1 MAVLVTGGAGYIGSH
16 TAVVLHEAGRD
27 VVVLDDLSNSSPAAV
42 DALRALTRPDLPF
55 VEADAADVDAVGRA
69 IADHGV
75 DEVVH
80 FAAFKSVSGSI
91 ADPDGYHRNN
101 VGSTVGVVEA
111 MRHNGVSRMV
121 FSSSCTVYG
130 EPTDLPV
137 TEDSPISASNPYGAT
152 KVACEELLAAEAEAG
167 GLDVLLLRYFNP
179 VGAHA
184 SGDLGE
190 DPRGTPDNL
199 VPYLMQVA
207 VGRRESLSVF
217 GDDYDTPDGS
227 AIRDYVHVVDL
238 AEGHLAALDVLAGS
252 DAPVG
257 RDAPGTPASDIGGR
271 GVPGVP
277 GERGAGNQSG
287 GLMGCTA
294 VNLGTGTGYSVL
306 ELVAAAGR
314 VIGRPVPHEVVGRRD
329 GDIERIWADPSLA
342 ADLLGWRARRGLD
355 EMLAD
360 HWRWQQRH
368 PDGYGPG

>member
-27 VVVLDDLSNSSPAAV
+27 VVVLDDLSNSSMAAV
-42 DALRALTRPDLPF
+42 EALRVLTRPDLPF
-55 VEADAADVDAVGRA
+55 IEADAADVDAVGRA
-69 IADHGV
+69 IVDHGI
-75 DEVVH
+75 DEVIH

-91 ADPDGYHRNN
+91 VDPDGYHRNN
-101 VGSTVGVVEA
+101 VGSTAGVVEA
-111 MRHNGVSRMV
+111 MRRHGVSRMV

-130 EPTDLPV
+130 EPADLPV

-152 KVACEELLAAEAEAG
+152 KVACEELLAAEAAAG

-179 VGAHA
+179 VGAHP
-184 SGDLGE
+184 GGNLGE

-227 AIRDYVHVVDL
+227 AIRDYIHVVDL
-238 AEGHLAALDVLAGS
+238 AEGHLAALDALAGS
-252 DAPVG
+252 DDQDVLGPSVG
-257 RDAPGTPASDIGGR
+257 S
-271 GVPGVP
+271 
-277 GERGAGNQSG
+277 AG
-287 GLMGCTA
+287 CRA

-306 ELVAAAGR
+306 EIVAAAGR

-329 GDIERIWADPSLA
+329 GDIEQIWADPSLA

-368 PDGYGPG
+368 PDGYGS

>member
-227 AIRDYVHVVDL
+227 AIRDYIHVVDL
-238 AEGHLAALDVLAGS
+238 AEGHLAALDALAADRGS
-252 DAPVG
+252 
-257 RDAPGTPASDIGGR
+257 R
-271 GVPGVP
+271 
-277 GERGAGNQSG
+277 
-287 GLMGCTA
+287 GCTA

-314 VIGRPVPHEVVGRRD
+314 VIGRPVPHQVVGRRD
-329 GDIERIWADPSLA
+329 GDIQRIWADPSLA
-342 ADLLGWRARRGLD
+342 ADLLGWRAGRGLD

-368 PDGYGPG
+368 PDGYAAT

>member
-80 FAAFKSVSGSI
+80 FAAFKSVGGSI

-152 KVACEELLAAEAEAG
+152 KVACEELLAAEADAG

-179 VGAHA
+179 VGAHP

-207 VGRRESLSVF
+207 VGRRESLAVF

-227 AIRDYVHVVDL
+227 AIRDYIHVVDL
-238 AEGHLAALDVLAGS
+238 AEGHLAALDALAADRGS
-252 DAPVG
+252 
-257 RDAPGTPASDIGGR
+257 R
-271 GVPGVP
+271 
-277 GERGAGNQSG
+277 
-287 GLMGCTA
+287 GCTA

-306 ELVAAAGR
+306 DVLAAAGR

-329 GDIERIWADPSLA
+329 GDIGRIWADASLA
-342 ADLLGWRARRGLD
+342 ADLLGWRAGRGLD

-368 PDGYGPG
+368 PDGYGTG

>member
-27 VVVLDDLSNSSPAAV
+27 VVVLDDLSNSSVAAV
-42 DALRALTRPDLPF
+42 EALRALTRPDLPF
-55 VEADAADVDAVGRA
+55 IRADAADVDAVGRA
-69 IADHGV
+69 IVDHGV

-101 VGSTVGVVEA
+101 VGSTVGVAGA
-111 MRHNGVSRMV
+111 MRRNGVSRIV

-130 EPTDLPV
+130 EPTSLPV

-152 KVACEELLAAEAEAG
+152 KVACEELLAAEADAG

-179 VGAHA
+179 VGAHS

-217 GDDYDTPDGS
+217 GGDYDTPDGS
-227 AIRDYVHVVDL
+227 AIRDYIHVVDL
-238 AEGHLAALDVLAGS
+238 AEGHLAALDALAGS
-252 DAPVG
+252 DDGDVRDPSVG
-257 RDAPGTPASDIGGR
+257 AT
-271 GVPGVP
+271 
-277 GERGAGNQSG
+277 
-287 GLMGCTA
+287 GCRA
-294 VNLGTGTGYSVL
+294 VNLGTGAGHSVL
-306 ELVAAAGR
+306 EVLAAAGR
-314 VIGRPVPHEVVGRRD
+314 VIGRPVPHEVVGRRA

-368 PDGYGPG
+368 PDGYGTG

>member
-27 VVVLDDLSNSSPAAV
+27 VVVLDDLSNSSVAAV
-42 DALRALTRPDLPF
+42 EALRALTRPDLPF
-55 VEADAADVDAVGRA
+55 IRADAADVDAVGRA
-69 IADHGV
+69 IVDHGV

-111 MRHNGVSRMV
+111 MRRNGVSRIV

-130 EPTDLPV
+130 EPTSLPV

-152 KVACEELLAAEAEAG
+152 KVACEELLAAEADAG

-179 VGAHA
+179 VGAHS

-217 GDDYDTPDGS
+217 GGDYDTPDGS
-227 AIRDYVHVVDL
+227 AIRDYIHVVDL
-238 AEGHLAALDVLAGS
+238 AEGHLAALDALAGS
-252 DAPVG
+252 DDGDVRDPSVG
-257 RDAPGTPASDIGGR
+257 ST
-271 GVPGVP
+271 
-277 GERGAGNQSG
+277 
-287 GLMGCTA
+287 GCRA
-294 VNLGTGTGYSVL
+294 VNLGTGAGHSVL
-306 ELVAAAGR
+306 EVLAAAGR
-314 VIGRPVPHEVVGRRD
+314 VIGRPVPHEVVGRRA

-368 PDGYGPG
+368 PDGYRS

>member
-27 VVVLDDLSNSSPAAV
+27 VVVLDDLSNSSMAAV
-42 DALRALTRPDLPF
+42 EALRALTRPDLPF
-55 VEADAADVDAVGRA
+55 IRADAADVDAVGRA
-69 IADHGV
+69 IVDHGV

-91 ADPDGYHRNN
+91 ADPHGYHRNN
-101 VGSTVGVVEA
+101 VGSTVGVAEA
-111 MRHNGVSRMV
+111 MRRNGVSRIV

-130 EPTDLPV
+130 EPTSLPA

-152 KVACEELLAAEAEAG
+152 KVACEELLAAEADAG

-179 VGAHA
+179 VGAHS

-217 GDDYDTPDGS
+217 GGDYDTPDGS
-227 AIRDYVHVVDL
+227 AIRDYIHVVDL
-238 AEGHLAALDVLAGS
+238 AEGHLAALDALAGS
-252 DAPVG
+252 DDGDVRDPSVG
-257 RDAPGTPASDIGGR
+257 ST
-271 GVPGVP
+271 
-277 GERGAGNQSG
+277 
-287 GLMGCTA
+287 GCRA
-294 VNLGTGTGYSVL
+294 VNLGTGAGHSVL
-306 ELVAAAGR
+306 EVLAAAGR
-314 VIGRPVPHEVVGRRD
+314 VIGRPVPHEVVGRRA

-368 PDGYGPG
+368 PDGYGTG

>member
-1 MAVLVTGGAGYIGSH
+1 MSVLVTGGAGYIGSH

-27 VVVLDDLSNSSPAAV
+27 VVVLDDLSNSSMAAV
-42 DALRALTRPDLPF
+42 EALRALTRPDLPF
-55 VEADAADVDAVGRA
+55 IEADAANVDAVGRA
-69 IADHGV
+69 IVDHGI
-75 DEVVH
+75 DEVIH

-91 ADPDGYHRNN
+91 VDPDGYHRNN
-101 VGSTVGVVEA
+101 VGSTAGVVEA
-111 MRHNGVSRMV
+111 MRRHGVSRMV

-152 KVACEELLAAEAEAG
+152 KVACEELLAAEAAVG

-179 VGAHA
+179 VGAH
-184 SGDLGE
+184 SGGDLGE

-207 VGRRESLSVF
+207 VGRRESLLVF

-227 AIRDYVHVVDL
+227 AIRDYIHVVDL
-238 AEGHLAALDVLAGS
+238 ALGHLAALDALAGADDQDVLGPS
-252 DAPVG
+252 VG
-257 RDAPGTPASDIGGR
+257 S
-271 GVPGVP
+271 
-277 GERGAGNQSG
+277 AG
-287 GLMGCTA
+287 CRA

-329 GDIERIWADPSLA
+329 GDIEQIWADPSLA
-342 ADLLGWRARRGLD
+342 TDLLGWRARRGLD

-368 PDGYGPG
+368 PDGYRS

>member
-27 VVVLDDLSNSSPAAV
+27 VVVLDDLSNSSMAAV
-42 DALRALTRPDLPF
+42 EALRALTRPDLPF
-55 VEADAADVDAVGRA
+55 IRADAADVDAVGRA
-69 IADHGV
+69 IVDHGV

-91 ADPDGYHRNN
+91 ADPDGYHHNN
-101 VGSTVGVVEA
+101 VGSTVGVAEA
-111 MRHNGVSRMV
+111 MRRNGVSRIV

-130 EPTDLPV
+130 EPTSLPV

-152 KVACEELLAAEAEAG
+152 KVACEELLAAEADAG

-179 VGAHA
+179 VGAHS

-217 GDDYDTPDGS
+217 GGDYDTPDGS
-227 AIRDYVHVVDL
+227 AIRDYIHVVDL
-238 AEGHLAALDVLAGS
+238 AEGHLAALDALAGS
-252 DAPVG
+252 DDGDVRDPSVG
-257 RDAPGTPASDIGGR
+257 ST
-271 GVPGVP
+271 
-277 GERGAGNQSG
+277 
-287 GLMGCTA
+287 GCRA
-294 VNLGTGTGYSVL
+294 VNLGTGAGHSVL
-306 ELVAAAGR
+306 EVLAAAGR
-314 VIGRPVPHEVVGRRD
+314 VIGRPVPHEVVGRRA

-342 ADLLGWRARRGLD
+342 ADLLGWRASRGLD

-368 PDGYGPG
+368 PDGYRS

>member
-16 TAVVLHEAGRD
+16 AAVVLHDAGRD
-27 VVVLDDLSNSSPAAV
+27 VVVLDDLSNSSVAAV
-42 DALRALTRPDLPF
+42 EALRALTRPDLPF
-55 VEADAADVDAVGRA
+55 IRADAADVDAVGRA
-69 IADHGV
+69 IVDHGI

-111 MRHNGVSRMV
+111 MRRNGVSRIV

-130 EPTDLPV
+130 EPTSLPV
-137 TEDSPISASNPYGAT
+137 TEDSLIGASNPYGAT
-152 KVACEELLAAEAEAG
+152 KVACEELLAAEADVG

-179 VGAHA
+179 VGAHS

-207 VGRRESLSVF
+207 VGRRERLSVF

-227 AIRDYVHVVDL
+227 AIRDYIHVVDL
-238 AEGHLAALDVLAGS
+238 AEGHLAALDALVGS
-252 DAPVG
+252 DDEDVRGLPV
-257 RDAPGTPASDIGGR
+257 RS
-271 GVPGVP
+271 
-277 GERGAGNQSG
+277 AG
-287 GLMGCTA
+287 CRA
-294 VNLGTGTGYSVL
+294 VNLGTGTGHSVL
-306 ELVAAAGR
+306 EVLAAAGR
-314 VIGRPVPHEVVGRRD
+314 VVGRPVPYEVVGRRD

-342 ADLLGWRARRGLD
+342 ADLLGWSATRDLD

-368 PDGYGPG
+368 PDGYDA

>member
-227 AIRDYVHVVDL
+227 AIRDYIHVVDL
-238 AEGHLAALDVLAGS
+238 AEGHLAALDALAADRGS
-252 DAPVG
+252 
-257 RDAPGTPASDIGGR
+257 R
-271 GVPGVP
+271 
-277 GERGAGNQSG
+277 
-287 GLMGCTA
+287 GCTA

-306 ELVAAAGR
+306 DVLAAAGR
-314 VIGRPVPHEVVGRRD
+314 VIGRPVPHEIVGRRD

-342 ADLLGWRARRGLD
+342 ADLLGWRAGRGLD

-368 PDGYGPG
+368 PDGYAAT

>member
-227 AIRDYVHVVDL
+227 AIRDYIHVVDL
-238 AEGHLAALDVLAGS
+238 AEGHLAALDALAADRGS
-252 DAPVG
+252 
-257 RDAPGTPASDIGGR
+257 R
-271 GVPGVP
+271 
-277 GERGAGNQSG
+277 
-287 GLMGCTA
+287 GCTA

-306 ELVAAAGR
+306 DVLAAAGR
-314 VIGRPVPHEVVGRRD
+314 VIGRPVPHQVVGRRD
-329 GDIERIWADPSLA
+329 GDIQRIWADPSLA
-342 ADLLGWRARRGLD
+342 ADLLGWRAGRGLD

-368 PDGYGPG
+368 PDGYRS

>member
-27 VVVLDDLSNSSPAAV
+27 VVVLDDLSNSSVAAV
-42 DALRALTRPDLPF
+42 EALRALTRPDLVF
-55 VEADAADVDAVGRA
+55 VQADAADVDAVGRA
-69 IADHGV
+69 IVDHDV

-111 MRHNGVSRMV
+111 MRRHGVSRMV

-130 EPTDLPV
+130 EPTSLPV

-152 KVACEELLAAEAEAG
+152 KVACEELLAAEADAG

-179 VGAHA
+179 VGAHP

-207 VGRRESLSVF
+207 VGRRESLAVF

-227 AIRDYVHVVDL
+227 AIRDYIHVVDL
-238 AEGHLAALDVLAGS
+238 AEGHLAALDALAGS
-252 DAPVG
+252 DDGDVRDPSVG
-257 RDAPGTPASDIGGR
+257 ST
-271 GVPGVP
+271 
-277 GERGAGNQSG
+277 
-287 GLMGCTA
+287 GCRA
-294 VNLGTGTGYSVL
+294 VNLGTGAGHSVL
-306 ELVAAAGR
+306 EVLAAAGR
-314 VIGRPVPHEVVGRRD
+314 VIGRSVPHEVVGRRA

-368 PDGYGPG
+368 PDGYRS

>member
-1 MAVLVTGGAGYIGSH
+1 MKTLVTGGAGYIGSH

-207 VGRRESLSVF
+207 AGRRESLSVF

-227 AIRDYVHVVDL
+227 AIRDYIHVVDL
-238 AEGHLAALDVLAGS
+238 AEGHLAALDALAADRGS
-252 DAPVG
+252 
-257 RDAPGTPASDIGGR
+257 R
-271 GVPGVP
+271 
-277 GERGAGNQSG
+277 
-287 GLMGCTA
+287 GCTA

-306 ELVAAAGR
+306 DVLAAAGR
-314 VIGRPVPHEVVGRRD
+314 VIGRPVPHQVVGRRD

-342 ADLLGWRARRGLD
+342 ADLLGWRAGRGLD

-368 PDGYGPG
+368 PDGYAAR

>member
-152 KVACEELLAAEAEAG
+152 KVACEELLAAEADAG

-179 VGAHA
+179 VGAHS

-227 AIRDYVHVVDL
+227 AIRDYIHVVDL
-238 AEGHLAALDVLAGS
+238 AEGHLAALDALAADRGS
-252 DAPVG
+252 
-257 RDAPGTPASDIGGR
+257 R
-271 GVPGVP
+271 
-277 GERGAGNQSG
+277 
-287 GLMGCTA
+287 GCTA

-306 ELVAAAGR
+306 DVLAAAGR
-314 VIGRPVPHEVVGRRD
+314 VIGRPVPHQVVGRRD
-329 GDIERIWADPSLA
+329 GDIQRIWADPSLA
-342 ADLLGWRARRGLD
+342 ADLLGWRAGRGLD

-368 PDGYGPG
+368 PDGYGTG

>member
-227 AIRDYVHVVDL
+227 AIRDYIHVVDL
-238 AEGHLAALDVLAGS
+238 AEGHLAALDALAADRGS
-252 DAPVG
+252 
-257 RDAPGTPASDIGGR
+257 R
-271 GVPGVP
+271 
-277 GERGAGNQSG
+277 
-287 GLMGCTA
+287 GCTA

-306 ELVAAAGR
+306 DVLAAAGR
-314 VIGRPVPHEVVGRRD
+314 VIGRPVPHQVVGRRD
-329 GDIERIWADPSLA
+329 GDIQRIWADPSLA

-368 PDGYGPG
+368 PDGYRS

>member
-1 MAVLVTGGAGYIGSH
+1 MAALVTGGAGYIGSH

-27 VVVLDDLSNSSPAAV
+27 VVVLDDLSNSSVAAV
-42 DALRALTRPDLPF
+42 EALRALTRPDLPF
-55 VEADAADVDAVGRA
+55 IRADAADVDAVGRA
-69 IADHGV
+69 IVDHGV

-101 VGSTVGVVEA
+101 VGSTVGMAEA
-111 MRHNGVSRMV
+111 MRRNGVSRIV

-130 EPTDLPV
+130 EPTSLPV

-152 KVACEELLAAEAEAG
+152 KVACEELLAAEADAG

-179 VGAHA
+179 VGAHS

-217 GDDYDTPDGS
+217 GGDYDTPDGS
-227 AIRDYVHVVDL
+227 AIRDYIHVVDL
-238 AEGHLAALDVLAGS
+238 AEGHLAALDALAGS
-252 DAPVG
+252 DDGDVRDPSVG
-257 RDAPGTPASDIGGR
+257 ST
-271 GVPGVP
+271 
-277 GERGAGNQSG
+277 
-287 GLMGCTA
+287 GCRA
-294 VNLGTGTGYSVL
+294 VNLGTGAGHSVL
-306 ELVAAAGR
+306 EVLAAAGR

-329 GDIERIWADPSLA
+329 GDIEQIWADPSLA

-368 PDGYGPG
+368 PDGYGAR

>member
-27 VVVLDDLSNSSPAAV
+27 VVVLDDLSNSSMAAV
-42 DALRALTRPDLPF
+42 EALRALTRPDLPF
-55 VEADAADVDAVGRA
+55 IRADAADVDAVGRA
-69 IADHGV
+69 IVDHGV

-101 VGSTVGVVEA
+101 VGSTVGVAEA
-111 MRHNGVSRMV
+111 MRRNGVSRIV

-130 EPTDLPV
+130 EPTSLPV

-152 KVACEELLAAEAEAG
+152 KVACEELLAAEADAG

-179 VGAHA
+179 VGAHS

-217 GDDYDTPDGS
+217 GGDYDTPDGS
-227 AIRDYVHVVDL
+227 AIRDYIHVVDL
-238 AEGHLAALDVLAGS
+238 AEGHLAALDALAGS
-252 DAPVG
+252 DDGDVRDPSVG
-257 RDAPGTPASDIGGR
+257 ST
-271 GVPGVP
+271 
-277 GERGAGNQSG
+277 
-287 GLMGCTA
+287 GCRA
-294 VNLGTGTGYSVL
+294 VNLGTGAGHSVL
-306 ELVAAAGR
+306 EVLAAAGR
-314 VIGRPVPHEVVGRRD
+314 VIGRPVPHEVVGRRA

-368 PDGYGPG
+368 PDGYGAR

>member
-152 KVACEELLAAEAEAG
+152 KVACEELLAAEADAG

-227 AIRDYVHVVDL
+227 AIRDYIHVVDL
-238 AEGHLAALDVLAGS
+238 AEGHLAALDALAADRGS
-252 DAPVG
+252 
-257 RDAPGTPASDIGGR
+257 R
-271 GVPGVP
+271 
-277 GERGAGNQSG
+277 
-287 GLMGCTA
+287 GCTA

-306 ELVAAAGR
+306 DVLAAAGR
-314 VIGRPVPHEVVGRRD
+314 VIGRPVPHQVVGRRD
-329 GDIERIWADPSLA
+329 GDIQRIWADPSLA
-342 ADLLGWRARRGLD
+342 ADLLGWRAGRGLD

-368 PDGYGPG
+368 PDGYAAT

>member
-1 MAVLVTGGAGYIGSH
+1 MSVLVTGGAGYIGSH

-27 VVVLDDLSNSSPAAV
+27 VVVLDDLSNSSMAAV
-42 DALRALTRPDLPF
+42 EALRVLTRPDLPF
-55 VEADAADVDAVGRA
+55 IEADAANVDAVGRA
-69 IADHGV
+69 IVDHGI
-75 DEVVH
+75 DEVIH

-91 ADPDGYHRNN
+91 VDPDGYHRNN
-101 VGSTVGVVEA
+101 VGSTAGVVEA
-111 MRHNGVSRMV
+111 MRRHGVSRMV

-137 TEDSPISASNPYGAT
+137 TENSPISASNPYGAT
-152 KVACEELLAAEAEAG
+152 KVACEELLAAEAAAG

-179 VGAHA
+179 VGAHP
-184 SGDLGE
+184 SGNLGE

-217 GDDYDTPDGS
+217 GSDYDTPDGS
-227 AIRDYVHVVDL
+227 AIRDYIHVVDL
-238 AEGHLAALDVLAGS
+238 AEGHLAALDALAGS
-252 DAPVG
+252 DDQDVLGPSVG
-257 RDAPGTPASDIGGR
+257 S
-271 GVPGVP
+271 
-277 GERGAGNQSG
+277 AG
-287 GLMGCTA
+287 CRA

-329 GDIERIWADPSLA
+329 GDIEQIWADPSLA
-342 ADLLGWRARRGLD
+342 TDLLGWRARRGLD

-368 PDGYGPG
+368 PDGYRS

>member
-27 VVVLDDLSNSSPAAV
+27 VVVLDDLSNSSMAAV
-42 DALRALTRPDLPF
+42 EALRVLTRPDLPF
-55 VEADAADVDAVGRA
+55 IEADAADVDAVGRA
-69 IADHGV
+69 IVDHGI
-75 DEVVH
+75 DEVIH

-91 ADPDGYHRNN
+91 VDPDGYHRNN
-101 VGSTVGVVEA
+101 VGSTAGVVEA
-111 MRHNGVSRMV
+111 MRRHGVSRMV

-152 KVACEELLAAEAEAG
+152 KVACEELLAAEAAAG

-179 VGAHA
+179 VGAHP
-184 SGDLGE
+184 GGNLGE

-227 AIRDYVHVVDL
+227 AIRDYIHVVDL
-238 AEGHLAALDVLAGS
+238 ALGHLAALNALAGS
-252 DAPVG
+252 DDQDVLGPSVG
-257 RDAPGTPASDIGGR
+257 S
-271 GVPGVP
+271 
-277 GERGAGNQSG
+277 AG
-287 GLMGCTA
+287 CRA

-306 ELVAAAGR
+306 EIVAAAGR
-314 VIGRPVPHEVVGRRD
+314 VIGRPVPHDVVGRRD
-329 GDIERIWADPSLA
+329 GDIEQIWADPSLA

-368 PDGYGPG
+368 PDGYGAR

>member
-152 KVACEELLAAEAEAG
+152 KVACEELLATEAEAG

-227 AIRDYVHVVDL
+227 AIRDYIHVVDL
-238 AEGHLAALDVLAGS
+238 AEGHLAALDALAADRGS
-252 DAPVG
+252 
-257 RDAPGTPASDIGGR
+257 R
-271 GVPGVP
+271 
-277 GERGAGNQSG
+277 
-287 GLMGCTA
+287 GCTA

-306 ELVAAAGR
+306 DVLAAAGR
-314 VIGRPVPHEVVGRRD
+314 VIGRPVPHQVVGRRD
-329 GDIERIWADPSLA
+329 GDIQRIWADPSLA
-342 ADLLGWRARRGLD
+342 ADLLGWRAGRGLD

-368 PDGYGPG
+368 PDGYAAT

>member
-27 VVVLDDLSNSSPAAV
+27 VVVLDDLSNSSMAAV
-42 DALRALTRPDLPF
+42 EALRVLTRPDLPF
-55 VEADAADVDAVGRA
+55 IEADAADVDAVGRA
-69 IADHGV
+69 IVDHGI
-75 DEVVH
+75 DEVIH

-91 ADPDGYHRNN
+91 VDPDGYHRNN
-101 VGSTVGVVEA
+101 VGSTAGVVEA
-111 MRHNGVSRMV
+111 MRRHGVSRMV

-152 KVACEELLAAEAEAG
+152 KVACEELLAAEAAAG

-179 VGAHA
+179 VGAHP
-184 SGDLGE
+184 GGNLGE

-227 AIRDYVHVVDL
+227 AIRDYIHVVDL
-238 AEGHLAALDVLAGS
+238 AEGHLAALDALAGS
-252 DAPVG
+252 DDQDVLGPSVG
-257 RDAPGTPASDIGGR
+257 S
-271 GVPGVP
+271 
-277 GERGAGNQSG
+277 AG
-287 GLMGCTA
+287 CRA

-306 ELVAAAGR
+306 EIVAAAGR

-329 GDIERIWADPSLA
+329 GDIEQIWADPSLA

-368 PDGYGPG
+368 PDGYGS

>member
-27 VVVLDDLSNSSPAAV
+27 VVVLDDLSNSSMAAV
-42 DALRALTRPDLPF
+42 EALRVLTRPDLPF
-55 VEADAADVDAVGRA
+55 IEADAADVDAVGRA
-69 IADHGV
+69 VVDHGI
-75 DEVVH
+75 DEVIH

-91 ADPDGYHRNN
+91 VDPDGYHRNN
-101 VGSTVGVVEA
+101 VGSTAGVVEA
-111 MRHNGVSRMV
+111 MRRHGVSRMV

-152 KVACEELLAAEAEAG
+152 KVACEELLAAEAAAG

-179 VGAHA
+179 VGAHP
-184 SGDLGE
+184 GGNLGE

-227 AIRDYVHVVDL
+227 AIRDYIHVVDL
-238 AEGHLAALDVLAGS
+238 AEGHLAALDALAGS
-252 DAPVG
+252 DDQDVLGPSVG
-257 RDAPGTPASDIGGR
+257 S
-271 GVPGVP
+271 
-277 GERGAGNQSG
+277 AG
-287 GLMGCTA
+287 CRA

-306 ELVAAAGR
+306 ELVVAAGR

-329 GDIERIWADPSLA
+329 GDIEQIWTDPSLA

-368 PDGYGPG
+368 PDGYRS

>member
-27 VVVLDDLSNSSPAAV
+27 VVVLDDLSNSSMAAV
-42 DALRALTRPDLPF
+42 EALRALTRPDLPF
-55 VEADAADVDAVGRA
+55 IRADAADVDAVGRA
-69 IADHGV
+69 IVDHGV

-101 VGSTVGVVEA
+101 VGSTVGVAEA
-111 MRHNGVSRMV
+111 MRRNGVSRIV

-130 EPTDLPV
+130 EPTSLPV

-152 KVACEELLAAEAEAG
+152 KVACEELLAAEADAG

-179 VGAHA
+179 VGAHS

-217 GDDYDTPDGS
+217 GGDYDTPDGS
-227 AIRDYVHVVDL
+227 AIRDYIHVVDL
-238 AEGHLAALDVLAGS
+238 AEGHLAALDALAGS
-252 DAPVG
+252 DDGDVRDPSVG
-257 RDAPGTPASDIGGR
+257 ST
-271 GVPGVP
+271 
-277 GERGAGNQSG
+277 
-287 GLMGCTA
+287 GCRA
-294 VNLGTGTGYSVL
+294 VNLGTGAGHSVL
-306 ELVAAAGR
+306 EVLAAAGR
-314 VIGRPVPHEVVGRRD
+314 VIGRPVPHEVVGRRA

-368 PDGYGPG
+368 PDGYGTG

>member
-27 VVVLDDLSNSSPAAV
+27 VVVLDDLSNSSMAAV
-42 DALRALTRPDLPF
+42 EALRVLTRPDLPF
-55 VEADAADVDAVGRA
+55 IEADAADVDAVGRA
-69 IADHGV
+69 IVDHGI
-75 DEVVH
+75 DEVIH

-91 ADPDGYHRNN
+91 VDPDGYHRNN
-101 VGSTVGVVEA
+101 VGSTTGVVEA
-111 MRHNGVSRMV
+111 MRRHGVSRMV

-152 KVACEELLAAEAEAG
+152 KVACEELLAAEAAAG

-179 VGAHA
+179 VGAHP
-184 SGDLGE
+184 GGNLGE

-227 AIRDYVHVVDL
+227 AIRDYIHVVDL
-238 AEGHLAALDVLAGS
+238 ALGHLAALDVLAGS
-252 DAPVG
+252 DDQDVLGPSVG
-257 RDAPGTPASDIGGR
+257 S
-271 GVPGVP
+271 
-277 GERGAGNQSG
+277 AG
-287 GLMGCTA
+287 CRA

-306 ELVAAAGR
+306 EIVAAAGR
-314 VIGRPVPHEVVGRRD
+314 VIGRPVPHDVVGRRD
-329 GDIERIWADPSLA
+329 GDIEQIWADPSLA
-342 ADLLGWRARRGLD
+342 ADLLGWRATRGLD

-368 PDGYGPG
+368 PDGYGAR

>member
-16 TAVVLHEAGRD
+16 TAVGLHEAGRD

-217 GDDYDTPDGS
+217 GDDYDTPDVS
-227 AIRDYVHVVDL
+227 AIRDYIHVVDL
-238 AEGHLAALDVLAGS
+238 AEGHLAALDALAADRGS
-252 DAPVG
+252 
-257 RDAPGTPASDIGGR
+257 R
-271 GVPGVP
+271 GC
-277 GERGAGNQSG
+277 S
-287 GLMGCTA
+287 A
-294 VNLGTGTGYSVL
+294 VTLGTGTGYSVL
-306 ELVAAAGR
+306 DVLAAAGR
-314 VIGRPVPHEVVGRRD
+314 VIGRPVPHQVVGRRD
-329 GDIERIWADPSLA
+329 GDIERIWADPARA
-342 ADLLGWRARRGLD
+342 ADLLGWRAGRGLD

-368 PDGYGPG
+368 PDGYAAT

>member
-227 AIRDYVHVVDL
+227 AIRDYIHVVDL
-238 AEGHLAALDVLAGS
+238 AEGHLAALDALAADRGS
-252 DAPVG
+252 
-257 RDAPGTPASDIGGR
+257 R
-271 GVPGVP
+271 
-277 GERGAGNQSG
+277 
-287 GLMGCTA
+287 GCTA

-306 ELVAAAGR
+306 DVLAAAGR
-314 VIGRPVPHEVVGRRD
+314 VIGRPVPHQVVGRRD
-329 GDIERIWADPSLA
+329 GDIQRIWADPSLA

-368 PDGYGPG
+368 PDGYAAR

>member
-27 VVVLDDLSNSSPAAV
+27 VVVLDDLSNSSMAAV
-42 DALRALTRPDLPF
+42 EALRALTRPDLPF
-55 VEADAADVDAVGRA
+55 IEADAANVDAVGRA
-69 IADHGV
+69 IVDHKI
-75 DEVVH
+75 DEVIH

-91 ADPDGYHRNN
+91 VDPDGYHRNN
-101 VGSTVGVVEA
+101 VGSTAGVVEA
-111 MRHNGVSRMV
+111 MRRHGVSRMV

-152 KVACEELLAAEAEAG
+152 KVVCEELLAAEADAG

-179 VGAHA
+179 VGAHS

-217 GDDYDTPDGS
+217 GGDYDTPDGS
-227 AIRDYVHVVDL
+227 AIRDYIHVVDL
-238 AEGHLAALDVLAGS
+238 AEGHLAALDALAGS
-252 DAPVG
+252 DDGDVRDPSVG
-257 RDAPGTPASDIGGR
+257 ST
-271 GVPGVP
+271 
-277 GERGAGNQSG
+277 
-287 GLMGCTA
+287 GCRA
-294 VNLGTGTGYSVL
+294 VNLGTGAGHSVL
-306 ELVAAAGR
+306 EVLAAAGR
-314 VIGRPVPHEVVGRRD
+314 VIGRPVPHEVVGRRA

-368 PDGYGPG
+368 PDGYGAR

>member
-227 AIRDYVHVVDL
+227 AIRDYIHVVDL
-238 AEGHLAALDVLAGS
+238 AEGHLAALDALAADRGS
-252 DAPVG
+252 
-257 RDAPGTPASDIGGR
+257 R
-271 GVPGVP
+271 
-277 GERGAGNQSG
+277 
-287 GLMGCTA
+287 GCTA
-294 VNLGTGTGYSVL
+294 VNLGTGTGDSVL
-306 ELVAAAGR
+306 DVLAAAGR
-314 VIGRPVPHEVVGRRD
+314 VIGRPVPHQVVGRRD
-329 GDIERIWADPSLA
+329 GDIQRIWADPSLA
-342 ADLLGWRARRGLD
+342 ADLLGWRAGRGLD

-368 PDGYGPG
+368 PDGYAAR

>member
-227 AIRDYVHVVDL
+227 AIRDYIHVVDL
-238 AEGHLAALDVLAGS
+238 AEGHLAALDALAADRGS
-252 DAPVG
+252 
-257 RDAPGTPASDIGGR
+257 R
-271 GVPGVP
+271 
-277 GERGAGNQSG
+277 
-287 GLMGCTA
+287 GCTA

-306 ELVAAAGR
+306 DVLAAAGR
-314 VIGRPVPHEVVGRRD
+314 VIGRPVPHQVVGRRD
-329 GDIERIWADPSLA
+329 GDIQRIWADPSLA
-342 ADLLGWRARRGLD
+342 ADLLGWRAGRGLD

-368 PDGYGPG
+368 PDGYAAT

>member
-227 AIRDYVHVVDL
+227 AIRDYIHVVDL
-238 AEGHLAALDVLAGS
+238 AEGHLAALDALAADRGS
-252 DAPVG
+252 
-257 RDAPGTPASDIGGR
+257 R
-271 GVPGVP
+271 
-277 GERGAGNQSG
+277 
-287 GLMGCTA
+287 GCTA

-306 ELVAAAGR
+306 DVLAAAGR
-314 VIGRPVPHEVVGRRD
+314 VIGRPVPHQVVGRRD
-329 GDIERIWADPSLA
+329 GDIQRIWADPSLA
-342 ADLLGWRARRGLD
+342 ADLLGWRAGRGLD

-368 PDGYGPG
+368 PDGYAAR